1 MPSGARLTFEELVKE
16 CGGKKGA
23 IITGDDYDGNG
34 AEFEPYDDDDADC
47 FCDWFISKANGEY
60 YLL

>member
-47 FCDWFISKANGEY
+47 FCD
-60 YLL
+60 